1 MYKIAICDD
10 NLFFIKQLRAM
21 LEEKI
26 RSDDQIEIYE
36 YHSGE
41 QLLMEMDH
49 FFDVIFMDVVLPK
62 RDGMSIAEELY
73 RMNPLILLIY
83 CSGTI
88 LPTTEAFQ
96 VQPYRYLLK
105 QDMNKSWNQN
115 IDDILQEMKLRN
127 RKILK
132 VMCEKEEKWIHSD
145 NLLYVM
151 TEGKYS
157 KITFY
162 ENEGNKPN
170 IKTITVRENIR
181 EIEREMDQESCYR
194 VHRSVIVQ
202 FNYIVQIKNN
212 ILTMEDGQEIQIS
225 RMKVKK
231 FHEKFSD
238 YMGVKYRRESKGK
251 GKKRNSFR

>member
-10 NLFFIKQLRAM
+10 NLFFIKQLRTM
-21 LEEKI
+21 LKEKI

-105 QDMNKSWNQN
+105 QEMN
-115 IDDILQEMKLRN
+115 
-127 RKILK
+127 
-132 VMCEKEEKWIHSD
+132 
-145 NLLYVM
+145 
-151 TEGKYS
+151 
-157 KITFY
+157 
-162 ENEGNKPN
+162 
-170 IKTITVRENIR
+170 
-181 EIEREMDQESCYR
+181 
-194 VHRSVIVQ
+194 
-202 FNYIVQIKNN
+202 
-212 ILTMEDGQEIQIS
+212 
-225 RMKVKK
+225 
-231 FHEKFSD
+231 
-238 YMGVKYRRESKGK
+238 
-251 GKKRNSFR
+251 

>member
-10 NLFFIKQLRAM
+10 DLFFIKQLRAM

-41 QLLMEMDH
+41 QLLMEMDQ

-62 RDGMSIAEELY
+62 RDGMSIAEALY

-88 LPTTEAFQ
+88 LPTSEAFQ

-105 QDMNKSWNQN
+105 QEMNQSWDQN

-127 RKILK
+127 QKILK
-132 VMCEKEEKWIHSD
+132 FTYEKEEKWIHSD
-145 NLLYVM
+145 DLLYVM
-151 TEGKYS
+151 TEGKHS
-157 KITFY
+157 QITL
-162 ENEGNKPN
+162 
-170 IKTITVRENIR
+170 RERN
-181 EIEREMDQESCYR
+181 
-194 VHRSVIVQ
+194 
-202 FNYIVQIKNN
+202 
-212 ILTMEDGQEIQIS
+212 
-225 RMKVKK
+225 
-231 FHEKFSD
+231 
-238 YMGVKYRRESKGK
+238 GK
-251 GKKRNSFR
+251 

>member
-10 NLFFIKQLRAM
+10 NLFFIKQLRTM
-21 LEEKI
+21 LKEKI

-41 QLLMEMDH
+41 QLLMEMEH

-105 QDMNKSWNQN
+105 QEMNQSWDRN
-115 IDDILQEMKLRN
+115 IDDILHEMKLRN
-127 RKILK
+127 QKILK
-132 VMCEKEEKWIHSD
+132 VTCEKEERWIHSD

-151 TEGKYS
+151 TEGKHS

-162 ENEGNKPN
+162 ENEEKQRK

-181 EIEREMDQESCYR
+181 EIEEKMDQETCYR

-212 ILTMEDGQEIQIS
+212 IITMEDGQKIQIS
-225 RMKVKK
+225 RMKAKK

-238 YMGVKYRRESKGK
+238 YMGVKYRREK
-251 GKKRNSFR
+251 

>member
-26 RSDDQIEIYE
+26 RLDDQIKIYE

-73 RMNPLILLIY
+73 KMNPLILLIY

-88 LPTTEAFQ
+88 LPTSEAFQ

-105 QDMNKSWNQN
+105 QEMNQSWDRN
-115 IDDILQEMKLRN
+115 IDDILHEMKLRN
-127 RKILK
+127 QKILK
-132 VMCEKEEKWIHSD
+132 VTCEKEERWIHSD

-151 TEGKYS
+151 TEGKHS

-162 ENEGNKPN
+162 ENE
-170 IKTITVRENIR
+170 
-181 EIEREMDQESCYR
+181 
-194 VHRSVIVQ
+194 
-202 FNYIVQIKNN
+202 
-212 ILTMEDGQEIQIS
+212 
-225 RMKVKK
+225 
-231 FHEKFSD
+231 
-238 YMGVKYRRESKGK
+238 
-251 GKKRNSFR
+251 